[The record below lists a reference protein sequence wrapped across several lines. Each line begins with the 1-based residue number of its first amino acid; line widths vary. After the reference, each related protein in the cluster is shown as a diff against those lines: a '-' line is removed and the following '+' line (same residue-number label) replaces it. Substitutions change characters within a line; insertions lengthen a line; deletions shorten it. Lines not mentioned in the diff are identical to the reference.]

1 MATFD
6 ALKLAELEEAVED
19 LSDAIAADTGVN
31 PSLLKKNIETLETS
45 FNAFRRS
52 YNDWKAQIGTE
63 EYEESSYGQVWM
75 KSWRK
80 RKQEM
85 LNSAYNLVDKLSK
98 PSTEDLAA
106 EQRKQE
112 VELVAFTTKTKKEVQ
127 QSLEVVRIK
136 LSRLQDKIKDEVVS
150 IAGLSPIVV
159 EMKGLLN
166 ESESK
171 MREMESRA
179 SGEYA
184 AVKESFETTWKELQ
198 EDISALEIALADR
211 VPTPTLAALGAGV
224 SQASGSAGATGATG
238 GRSHTQMTKQKP
250 PAFDGDILKYPDW
263 KKTWEATVHASKPEE
278 YNEVWMLIENI
289 PESYRPYVET
299 CTELTEVWGELDK
312 LFGNPKR
319 QYRAMLT
326 HIRSLDVGKCPEY
339 DRTIKISIEVQNLIN
354 RVDGLG
360 MKVVLENTPD
370 IIPSLYSKLPVK
382 VQREWTKEAVSSG
395 GGDWDEFVAFLKTQ
409 RNIAVAE
416 RDLALSLSAVQV
428 GDTGKPSKSGGKGG
442 LTCHICEKPGHF
454 ARECPD
460 KRSKGAPRVSV
471 NTAKA
476 TLDVCKYCN
485 EETHFYKPGK
495 GEEKPTTRLYNCK
508 RFQELGTAAERG
520 VAIEKIGGC
529 VICTATDHNRDSGK
543 CPLKKRK
550 PDFSCDQIGCSGAHA
565 RLFHG
570 APNAY
575 CNSVQTS
582 VNSAVVKGKC
592 EVDEIKR
599 EMPGVDLDAEV
610 LLAAQ
615 NVLVGGHTAL
625 TFWDDGATRSFI
637 TSQYAKKVGLVGRP
651 ITFIVETMGGKLA
664 EERGMLYEIDL
675 TSTDGVRHTIW
686 AFGVEQITTMPRV
699 DL

>member
-31 PSLLKKNIETLETS
+31 LETS

-80 RKQEM
+80 RKQDM
-85 LNSAYNLVDKLSK
+85 LNSAYNLVDKLGK

-136 LSRLQDKIKDEVVS
+136 LSRLQDKIKEEVVS
-150 IAGLSPIVV
+150 VAGLSPIVV

-263 KKTWEATVHASKPEE
+263 KKRWEATVHASKPEE

-289 PESYRPYVET
+289 PESYR
-299 CTELTEVWGELDK
+299 
-312 LFGNPKR
+312 
-319 QYRAMLT
+319 
-326 HIRSLDVGKCPEY
+326 H
-339 DRTIKISIEVQNLIN
+339 
-354 RVDGLG
+354 
-360 MKVVLENTPD
+360 
-370 IIPSLYSKLPVK
+370 
-382 VQREWTKEAVSSG
+382 SSG
-395 GGDWDEFVAFLKTQ
+395 
-409 RNIAVAE
+409 
-416 RDLALSLSAVQV
+416 
-428 GDTGKPSKSGGKGG
+428 
-442 LTCHICEKPGHF
+442 IC
-454 ARECPD
+454 
-460 KRSKGAPRVSV
+460 
-471 NTAKA
+471 
-476 TLDVCKYCN
+476 
-485 EETHFYKPGK
+485 
-495 GEEKPTTRLYNCK
+495 
-508 RFQELGTAAERG
+508 
-520 VAIEKIGGC
+520 
-529 VICTATDHNRDSGK
+529 
-543 CPLKKRK
+543 
-550 PDFSCDQIGCSGAHA
+550 
-565 RLFHG
+565 
-570 APNAY
+570 
-575 CNSVQTS
+575 
-582 VNSAVVKGKC
+582 
-592 EVDEIKR
+592 
-599 EMPGVDLDAEV
+599 
-610 LLAAQ
+610 
-615 NVLVGGHTAL
+615 
-625 TFWDDGATRSFI
+625 
-637 TSQYAKKVGLVGRP
+637 
-651 ITFIVETMGGKLA
+651 
-664 EERGMLYEIDL
+664 
-675 TSTDGVRHTIW
+675 
-686 AFGVEQITTMPRV
+686 
-699 DL
+699 